1 MTANPSAR
9 GCSER
14 KAGDYCMINKM
25 SLLTRPRLGRLSF
38 ALLASLL
45 MVGSP
50 LLDGC
55 GKPADAP
62 PASTDAQASPS
73 AAVLPARAAAPAGAT
88 APPEAAPAAEM
99 APPGPPP
106 AMASAEELQELVS
119 PIALYPDV
127 LVAQI
132 LAGSTYPTQV
142 VEAARWVKEN
152 PNLTGDQLA
161 AQVNPQPWDPS
172 IKSLTQFPSVL
183 QTMNESLAWTSAL
196 GEAYYNQ
203 PADVMNAIQT
213 LRNRAINAGTLKDT
227 PQQKIEL
234 QPAVATSSESGQ
246 GSSPQQTVIIQ
257 PAQPTTVYVPQYNPA
272 TVYGAP
278 VQSPPGYTGT
288 EMLTAGLLSFGVG
301 MLVGSLINNNHNDWN
316 CNWGGGSVHY
326 NNNVYVSHT
335 NVVPGRGY
343 YPPAGYPRPPY
354 GGAYPPGRYPSSGY
368 PRPPAAGYPRPP
380 AGAYPRP
387 YPATRPAY
395 NGAVPST
402 RPAYNGAVP
411 ATRPYDKAQAKQLA
425 ANNPNIT
432 KPNFPKPSTLPN
444 NPSEANPNR
453 KTPQNRPAQP
463 ARLPAQNGNRPG
475 ADWSA
480 TNRPAGNKPATGN
493 FGNDPKR
500 GYGGGN
506 SRGGNA
512 GALGGVQPGGLA
524 QASSDRGQASMGGR
538 NNRQS
543 LGGGGGAGGGQSRG
557 AVSGGGRGGGG
568 SGGGGGGGGRK
579 RR

>member
-1 MTANPSAR
+1 
-9 GCSER
+9 
-14 KAGDYCMINKM
+14 
-25 SLLTRPRLGRLSF
+25 
-38 ALLASLL
+38 
-45 MVGSP
+45 
-50 LLDGC
+50 
-55 GKPADAP
+55 
-62 PASTDAQASPS
+62 
-73 AAVLPARAAAPAGAT
+73 
-88 APPEAAPAAEM
+88 
-99 APPGPPP
+99 
-106 AMASAEELQELVS
+106 MASAEELQELVS

>member
-1 MTANPSAR
+1 M
-9 GCSER
+9 
-14 KAGDYCMINKM
+14 
-25 SLLTRPRLGRLSF
+25 
-38 ALLASLL
+38 
-45 MVGSP
+45 
-50 LLDGC
+50 
-55 GKPADAP
+55 
-62 PASTDAQASPS
+62 
-73 AAVLPARAAAPAGAT
+73 AT
-88 APPEAAPAAEM
+88 
-99 APPGPPP
+99 
-106 AMASAEELQELVS
+106 AEELQELVS

-142 VEAARWVKEN
+142 VEAARWVKKN

-183 QTMNESLAWTSAL
+183 QTMNDSLAWTSAL

-227 PQQKIEL
+227 PQQKIEV

-257 PAQPTTVYVPQYNPA
+257 PVQPTTVYVPQYNPA

-335 NVVPGRGY
+335 TVVRGRGY
-343 YPPAGYPRPPY
+343 YPAGGYPRPPY
-354 GGAYPPGRYPSSGY
+354 GGAYPPGHYP
-368 PRPPAAGYPRPP
+368 AGTYPRPP

-387 YPATRPAY
+387 PAAGYPQPYPATRPPY

-432 KPNFPKPSTLPN
+432 KPNFPQPSTLPN
-444 NPSEANPNR
+444 NPSGANPNR

-463 ARLPAQNGNRPG
+463 ANLPAQPAKVPAQNGNRPG
-475 ADWSA
+475 ADRSA
-480 TNRPAGNKPATGN
+480 NNRPAGKPATGN

-506 SRGGNA
+506 SNGGKA

-538 NNRQS
+538 NNRQPP
-543 LGGGGGAGGGQSRG
+543 GGGGAGGGQPRR
-557 AVSGGGRGGGG
+557 A
-568 SGGGGGGGGRK
+568 GGGGGGGR